1 APTPKPTPA
10 PTPKPTP
17 APTPTP
23 TPTAS
28 PNDTVVQGTTTSIT
42 DASHNK
48 WTITSGGQVAVN
60 GTADTT
66 TAGVIELAYV
76 NGTIWQ
82 ENSNNLW
89 WGETQ
94 PNAAWAPA
102 AGTSVSPL
110 PAMGPTPTPTPTP
123 SAPGTIGSGS
133 DTIVLTMSEDAD
145 GPAGAAGRDAEFTL
159 NVDGQ
164 QIGGLQTVTAS
175 HSAGQTQ
182 TFTFKG
188 NFAPGPHNATVTFA
202 NNSMTAG
209 DKAAFNDGGDR
220 NVYVNNVSYNGTT
233 VSSTVTGIY
242 QAPFF
247 APLNTGP
254 VVYGNAVYTIAD
266 TTAVPANAPSTPST
280 TPAAVSVGS
289 GADTLTLA
297 MSEDPYLTDA
307 QFSVTVDGTQVGG
320 TLATS
325 ASEWQGQTQQFLLHG
340 AWGNGP
346 HTVAVTFLNDAIG
359 AADSRG
365 TYDSVDR
372 NVYINALSY
381 DGTKVSSTPWGLFN
395 TGDRQ
400 SYNVPATTAPN
411 PTATPTPTPAPAA
424 ASPNN
429 TMVLAGATT
438 AITDATGNKWT
449 ITSTGQVAVNGVA
462 DTTTAN
468 VQELA
473 YVNKAV
479 WQENASNMWWDKT
492 SPTAAWG
499 PAAGTS
505 TSPLPAPI
513 TIAAGTTSTTVSLSQ
528 VSVVAAA
535 GSHMLFLSG
544 SGNIVNMSGGTE
556 TITDTGK
563 GNTYILPAA
572 GKGTNAFTSNILT
585 TGDTLDLKPA
595 LAATNWDGTAST
607 LSKYLTVT
615 DSAQGATLSIAATSG
630 GTGVAIAS
638 INGAT
643 TATLASLL
651 AHSITC
657 LQRRQGTS
665 SPGGTTYCGP
675 PDAHHYP

>member
-1 APTPKPTPA
+1 M
-10 PTPKPTP
+10 
-17 APTPTP
+17 
-23 TPTAS
+23 
-28 PNDTVVQGTTTSIT
+28 
-42 DASHNK
+42 
-48 WTITSGGQVAVN
+48 
-60 GTADTT
+60 ADTT

-94 PNAAWAPA
+94 PDAAWAPA

-110 PAMGPTPTPTPTP
+110 PATGPTPTPTP

-188 NFAPGPHNATVTFA
+188 NFAPGPHNAAVTFA

-220 NVYVNNVSYNGTT
+220 NAYVNGISYDGTT

-254 VVYGNAVYTIAD
+254 VVYGNAVYTVAD

-280 TPAAVSVGS
+280 TPAAISVGS

-411 PTATPTPTPAPAA
+411 PTATPTPTPAPAT

-643 TATLASLL
+643 TATLTSLL
-651 AHSITC
+651 AHSIT
-657 LQRRQGTS
+657 
-665 SPGGTTYCGP
+665 
-675 PDAHHYP
+675 